1 MLAAKRRTGIR
12 TPPATNCRAIERPIT
27 VVANIYLLTF
37 VLVLLATKHVVFD
50 FFLQTLYQRKNK
62 GIYGHPGG
70 LLHSAGHALGT
81 GCIFLVIRPSLLVA
95 VSIILGEFVVHY
107 HIDWCKE
114 QIGDRMKWGPQQNA
128 YWRAMGIDQWLHQL
142 TYVGIALVLAMM

>member
-1 MLAAKRRTGIR
+1 MLAAKRPTGVR
-12 TPPATNCRAIERPIT
+12 EPPATNRRAIERPIT
-27 VVANIYLLTF
+27 VVDNIYLLTF
-37 VLVLLATKHVVFD
+37 LLVVLATKHVVFD

-95 VSIILGEFVVHY
+95 VGIVLGEFVVHY

-114 QIGDRMKWGPQQNA
+114 QIGDRMKWVRSKMPIGGRSGLISGCIN
-128 YWRAMGIDQWLHQL
+128 
-142 TYVGIALVLAMM
+142 